1 MPEFY
6 TIGALARQVGV
17 TVETILSTSGP
28 HRGAAPPARWDP
40 PLRRGPCAAAAV
52 HPSSPRTRLQLG
64 GGEGAPHARG
74 RPALPRSRT
83 TGHHQIDRG
92 KGTVASAAAGRASAR
107 RPRQSV
113 SQQFRERALS
123 ANGGAGGWPAGPC
136 SRAALRRL
144 KVARS
149 AQAPVGIPTG
159 GIPARHARGESAC
172 GPRFQLHAPGS
183 GDAGQLSAL
192 AARRRRMAGKCCT
205 PVVPSSKSAPRAC
218 VPG

>member
-64 GGEGAPHARG
+64 GGEGTPRARG

-123 ANGGAGGWPAGPC
+123 VNGGAGGWADGQF
-136 SRAALRRL
+136 SRAALGRVKEGRERS
-144 KVARS
+144 VAGRDPG
-149 AQAPVGIPTG
+149 AECAEGITVRTS
-159 GIPARHARGESAC
+159 IPAVN
-172 GPRFQLHAPGS
+172 AP
-183 GDAGQLSAL
+183 DAGTPAGSRHCAS
-192 AARRRRMAGKCCT
+192 RRRSMAGKCCA
-205 PVVPSSKSAPRAC
+205 PAVPSSKSASRAC
-218 VPG
+218 VRR